1 MIISLT
7 LAIATSLGTPPA
19 GDARVPSFGLQPRV
33 TVWTNRD
40 EDPYHRGER
49 VQVYFSTDR
58 DAYVTI
64 FRVDTDG
71 RLRVLFPVEPWE
83 DNFAR
88 GDRTFE
94 VLGRAGTPAFR
105 IDDPPGVGYIFAIS
119 SLDPFDYHEISLRD
133 RWDYR
138 AVSDGRVAGDPYVA
152 LTDLADRIAYRSDYD
167 YDIIPYYV
175 ERHYD
180 YPRFVCY
187 DCHIHPMYT
196 RWDPY
201 GTSCTNFR
209 LVIYD
214 DPYYYPYR
222 RYDGRRVVI
231 VRPKRPGARYVFK
244 DADGKSDYV
253 TRARRPATTD
263 RDRRAAE
270 GDRSGKDVGGR
281 GSVPAPVEP
290 RTRRPTPAQ
299 PAPTT
304 GAPDR
309 RRTTEPDRA
318 RPMVPSTRPT
328 PEAESGRRGV
338 VVPRP
343 DAVKRD
349 RPDDDQR
356 RQVKDQPTRRALPPT
371 AAPAPAQSS
380 KAVQRRPTDSGS
392 RARTPDRSTT
402 RRANPSTPTVRNEP
416 RRAPAVS
423 RPAPTRAKTP
433 QAEPKRASP
442 PKTTPRKSTGTPELK
457 RRKP

>member
-19 GDARVPSFGLQPRV
+19 GDAWVPSVGLQPRV
-33 TVWTNRD
+33 TVWTARD
-40 EDPYHRGER
+40 EDPYYRGDQVR
-49 VQVYFSTDR
+49 VFFSTDR

-71 RLRVLFPVEPWE
+71 RLRVLFPAEPWE

-94 VLGRAGTPAFR
+94 VLARAGTPAFR
-105 IDDPPGVGYIFAIS
+105 IDDPPGVGYIFAVS
-119 SLDPFDYHEISLRD
+119 SIDPFDYQEISLRD

-138 AVSDGRVAGDPYVA
+138 AVSDGQVAGDPYVA

-167 YDIIPYYV
+167 YDIVPYYV

-187 DCHIHPMYT
+187 DCHIHPTYYQ
-196 RWDPY
+196 WDPY
-201 GTSCTNFR
+201 GTYCTNFR

-244 DADGKSDYV
+244 DADGKSDYI
-253 TRARRPATTD
+253 TRARRPAPTD
-263 RDRRAAE
+263 RDRRAV
-270 GDRSGKDVGGR
+270 DRDRTGRDIGGR
-281 GSVPAPVEP
+281 GSVPAPGEP
-290 RTRRPTPAQ
+290 RTRRPTPTE
-299 PAPTT
+299 PAPAAKT
-304 GAPDR
+304 PDR
-309 RRTTEPDRA
+309 RRATEPDRA
-318 RPMVPSTRPT
+318 RPMVPSTRPA
-328 PEAESGRRGV
+328 PGAEGGRRAV
-338 VVPRP
+338 TVPRP
-343 DAVKRD
+343 DAVTRD
-349 RPDDDQR
+349 RPDDDER
-356 RQVKDQPTRRALPPT
+356 RKVKDQPTRRALPPA
-371 AAPAPAQSS
+371 AAPTPAEPD
-380 KAVQRRPTDSGS
+380 KAAQRRPTDSGS
-392 RARTPDRSTT
+392 RARAPDQS
-402 RRANPSTPTVRNEP
+402 AP

-423 RPAPTRAKTP
+423 RPAPTRTQTP
-433 QAEPKRASP
+433 RAEPRKAAP
-442 PKTTPRKSTGTPELK
+442 QTTPPRKSTGTPELK

>member
-19 GDARVPSFGLQPRV
+19 GDAWVPSYGLQPRV

-138 AVSDGRVAGDPYVA
+138 AVSDGQVAGDPYVA

-167 YDIIPYYV
+167 YDVVPYYV

-187 DCHIHPMYT
+187 DCHIHPTYY

-201 GTSCTNFR
+201 GTYCTNFR

-244 DADGKSDYV
+244 DADGKSDYI
-253 TRARRPATTD
+253 TRARRPTATD
-263 RDRRAAE
+263 RDRRAVE
-270 GDRSGKDVGGR
+270 GGRTGKDVGGR

-290 RTRRPTPAQ
+290 RTRRPTPTQ

-304 GAPDR
+304 ETPDR

-318 RPMVPSTRPT
+318 RPMVPSTRPA

-343 DAVKRD
+343 DAVRRD
-349 RPDDDQR
+349 RSDDDQR
-356 RQVKDQPTRRALPPT
+356 RQVDQQPTPPR
-371 AAPAPAQSS
+371 AAPAPARPS
-380 KAVQRRPTDSGS
+380 KEAERRPTDSGS

-402 RRANPSTPTVRNEP
+402 GRAKPSTPTVRTEP

-423 RPAPTRAKTP
+423 RPTPTRAQTP
-433 QAEPKRASP
+433 RAEPKRATP
-442 PKTTPRKSTGTPELK
+442 PNTTPRKSTGTPELK